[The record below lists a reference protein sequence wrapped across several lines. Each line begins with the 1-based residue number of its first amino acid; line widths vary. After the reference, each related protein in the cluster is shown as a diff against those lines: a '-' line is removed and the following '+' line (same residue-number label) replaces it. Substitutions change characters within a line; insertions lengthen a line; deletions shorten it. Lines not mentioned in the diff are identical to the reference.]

1 MADIST
7 AVSVFRISGASMKLV
22 AVTPL
27 LFSLLIATPSLAQSV
42 RPNPNQDRLP
52 QPLPDPENAIPP
64 DTTSPIAPTAPPTTD
79 IPNDDVTIS
88 VTQIEVIGSTVFTTT
103 DFEPLVSPLEGRGVS
118 INELQAL
125 AEAITQLYFDQGYL
139 TSRAVLSE
147 QEVTDGTIQIQ
158 VIEGT
163 ISDIQIEG
171 NQQTHTSY
179 LEQRL
184 ALGTEAPAQ
193 LGAIED
199 QLRLLQLNPLFD
211 SVAGTLLPGEGTG
224 ETVLQVTVDEAK
236 PFNADLFVDNYSP
249 PSIGDVRT
257 GATLNYQNLT
267 GWGDQ
272 IFVGYSRSTTGG
284 SNLYDLGYR
293 IPVNAMEGTLQLRAL
308 FSNSTQTQTSLDID
322 GDSEFYE
329 VSFRQP
335 LIRTPREE
343 FALSLGFAYREGQ
356 TFLFDSPFPFGIGP
370 DDDGISRTSVIK
382 FGQDYIKR
390 DPSGAWAEQSQI
402 SIGTGLFN
410 ATQNSG
416 STPDGQFFSWLG
428 QVQRV
433 QRLGVNNLLIVQG
446 SAQLTPNSLLASE
459 QFVIGGG
466 QSVRGFRQNVRSGD
480 NGFRLS
486 VEDRITVLRDQEES
500 YPIIQLAPF
509 VDLGY
514 VWNQSDN
521 PNTQSTQRFLAGAGL
536 GVILTPVQGLQ
547 IKVDYGVPL
556 VDLNDRNNNI
566 QDNGLYFSVNYHY

>member
-1 MADIST
+1 
-7 AVSVFRISGASMKLV
+7 MKFL

-27 LFSLLIATPSLAQSV
+27 LLSLLITTPSHAQPV
-42 RPNPNQDRLP
+42 RPNPNEDRLP

-64 DTTSPIAPTAPPTTD
+64 DTTSPITPTPPPTTD
-79 IPNDDVTIS
+79 IPDGDVTVP
-88 VTQIEVIGSTVFTTT
+88 VTQIEVIGSTVFTAT
-103 DFEPLVSPLEGRGVS
+103 DFEPLVSPLEGRDAS

-171 NQQTHTSY
+171 NQQTNTGY
-179 LEQRL
+179 LKRRL
-184 ALGTEAPAQ
+184 ALGTGTPAQ

-224 ETVLQVTVDEAK
+224 ETILQVTVDEAK
-236 PFNADLFVDNYSP
+236 PFNADLSVDNYSP

-257 GATLNYQNLT
+257 GVALSYRNLT

-272 IFVGYSRSTTGG
+272 ISVAYSRSTTGG

-293 IPVNAMEGTLQLRAL
+293 IPLNAMEGTLQLRAL
-308 FSNSTQTQTSLDID
+308 FSDSTQTQTDLEID
-322 GDSEFYE
+322 GYSEFYE

-370 DDDGISRTSVIK
+370 DDNGISRTSVIK

-390 DPSGAWAEQSQI
+390 DLSGAWALQSQF
-402 SIGTGLFN
+402 SFGTGLFN
-410 ATQNSG
+410 ATQNAG

-428 QVQRV
+428 QFQRV

-446 SAQLTPNSLLASE
+446 SAQFTPNSLLASE

-466 QSVRGFRQNVRSGD
+466 QSLRGFRQNVRSGD

-486 VEDRITVLRDQEES
+486 IEDRITVLRDQETS
-500 YPIIQLAPF
+500 HPVMQLTPF
-509 VDLGY
+509 IDLGY
-514 VWNQSDN
+514 VWNQTNN
-521 PNTQSTQRFLAGAGL
+521 PNVQPTQRFLAGAGL
-536 GVILTPVQGLQ
+536 GIILTPTQGLQ
-547 IKVDYGVPL
+547 MKFDYGVPL
-556 VDLNDRNNNI
+556 VDLSDRNNNI
-566 QDNGLYFSVNYHY
+566 QDNGFYFSVNYRY

>member
-1 MADIST
+1 
-7 AVSVFRISGASMKLV
+7 MKFL

-27 LFSLLIATPSLAQSV
+27 LLSLLIATPSHAQPV
-42 RPNPNQDRLP
+42 RPNPNEDRLP

-64 DTTSPIAPTAPPTTD
+64 DTTSPITPTPPPTTD
-79 IPNDDVTIS
+79 IPDGDVTVP
-88 VTQIEVIGSTVFTTT
+88 VTQIEVIGSTVFIAT
-103 DFEPLVSPLEGRGVS
+103 DFEPLVSPLEGRDAS

-171 NQQTHTSY
+171 NQQTNTGY
-179 LEQRL
+179 LKRRL
-184 ALGTEAPAQ
+184 ALGTGTPAQ

-224 ETVLQVTVDEAK
+224 ETILQVTVDEAK
-236 PFNADLFVDNYSP
+236 PFNADLSVDNYSP

-257 GATLNYQNLT
+257 GVALSYRNLT

-272 IFVGYSRSTTGG
+272 ISVAYSRSTTGG

-293 IPVNAMEGTLQLRAL
+293 IPLNAMEGTLQLRAL
-308 FSNSTQTQTSLDID
+308 FSDSTQTQTDLEID
-322 GDSEFYE
+322 GYSEFYE

-370 DDDGISRTSVIK
+370 DDNGISRTSVIK

-390 DPSGAWAEQSQI
+390 DLSGAWALQSQF
-402 SIGTGLFN
+402 SFGTGLFN
-410 ATQNSG
+410 ATQNAG

-428 QVQRV
+428 QFQRV

-446 SAQLTPNSLLASE
+446 SAQFTPNSLLASE

-466 QSVRGFRQNVRSGD
+466 QSLRGFRQNVRSGD

-486 VEDRITVLRDQEES
+486 IEDRITVLRDQETS
-500 YPIIQLAPF
+500 HPVMQLTPF
-509 VDLGY
+509 IDLGY
-514 VWNQSDN
+514 VWNQTNN
-521 PNTQSTQRFLAGAGL
+521 PNVQPTQRFLAGAGL
-536 GVILTPVQGLQ
+536 GIILTPTQGLQ
-547 IKVDYGVPL
+547 MKFDYGVPL
-556 VDLNDRNNNI
+556 VDLSDQNNNI
-566 QDNGLYFSVNYHY
+566 QDNGFYFSVNYRY

>member
-1 MADIST
+1 
-7 AVSVFRISGASMKLV
+7 MKFL

-27 LFSLLIATPSLAQSV
+27 LLSLLIATPSLAQPV
-42 RPNPNQDRLP
+42 RPNPNEDRLP

-64 DTTSPIAPTAPPTTD
+64 DTTSPITPTPPPTTD
-79 IPNDDVTIS
+79 IPDGDVTVP
-88 VTQIEVIGSTVFTTT
+88 VTQIEVIGSTVFTAT
-103 DFEPLVSPLEGRGVS
+103 DFEPLVSPLEGRDAS

-171 NQQTHTSY
+171 NQQTNTGY
-179 LEQRL
+179 LKRRL
-184 ALGTEAPAQ
+184 ALGTGTPAQ

-224 ETVLQVTVDEAK
+224 ETILQVTVDEAK
-236 PFNADLFVDNYSP
+236 PFNADLSVDNYSP

-257 GATLNYQNLT
+257 GVALSYRNLT

-272 IFVGYSRSTTGG
+272 ISVAYSRSTTGG

-293 IPVNAMEGTLQLRAL
+293 IPLNAMEGTLQLRAL
-308 FSNSTQTQTSLDID
+308 FSDSTQTQTDLEID
-322 GDSEFYE
+322 GYSEFYE

-370 DDDGISRTSVIK
+370 DDNGISRTSVIK

-390 DPSGAWAEQSQI
+390 DLSGAWALQSQF
-402 SIGTGLFN
+402 SFGTGLFN
-410 ATQNSG
+410 ATQNAG

-428 QVQRV
+428 QFQRV

-446 SAQLTPNSLLASE
+446 SAQFTPNSLLASE

-466 QSVRGFRQNVRSGD
+466 QSLRGFRQNVRSGD

-486 VEDRITVLRDQEES
+486 IEDRITVLRDQETS
-500 YPIIQLAPF
+500 HPVMQLTPF
-509 VDLGY
+509 IDLGY
-514 VWNQSDN
+514 VWNQTNN
-521 PNTQSTQRFLAGAGL
+521 PNVQPTQRFLAGAGL
-536 GVILTPVQGLQ
+536 GIILTPTQGLQ
-547 IKVDYGVPL
+547 MKFDYGVPL
-556 VDLNDRNNNI
+556 VDLSDRNNNI
-566 QDNGLYFSVNYHY
+566 QDNGFYFSVNYRY